1 MERSLRIGVLALQ
14 GAFREHAAA
23 LRKLGADVVE
33 VRLPEQLD
41 GLDGLVIPGGEST
54 TMMRLAELYGLDAAI
69 RSYGGAIFGT
79 CAGMIVLG
87 RDHLDLADLE
97 VDRNAFGRQVRSFE
111 ADVQLLD
118 DEIPLRGVFIR
129 APRIRDA
136 GPDVEVVGELDGE
149 PVLVRDGRL
158 LLTSFHPELTDDLR
172 VHELFL
178 QMVEESSRVRA

>member
-1 MERSLRIGVLALQ
+1 MGRSLRIGVLALQ

-33 VRLPEQLD
+33 VRLPEELD

-54 TMMRLAELYGLDAAI
+54 TIMRLAELYGLDDAI
-69 RSYGGAIFGT
+69 RAYRGAIFGT
-79 CAGMIVLG
+79 CAGMIVLD
-87 RDHLDLADLE
+87 REHWDVADLE

-111 ADVQLLD
+111 ADVELAG

-129 APRIRDA
+129 APRISDA
-136 GPDVEVVGELDGE
+136 GADVEVLGELDGE

-158 LLTSFHPELTDDLR
+158 LLASFHPELTDDLR

-178 QMVEESSRVRA
+178 QLVEEASRVRA